1 MIEACIGHYKVYYL
15 LFAVSIFII
24 QALLR
29 RNRESI
35 FMDIFNYLLGDS
47 QNGYRR
53 LQTIIGIIDK

>member
-1 MIEACIGHYKVYYL
+1 MIEACIGHYEVYYL
-15 LFAVSIFII
+15 LFAVSIFIM

-53 LQTIIGIIDK
+53 LQTIIGIIDE